1 MCNFSVL
8 VAPLFD
14 LTRKRKVFVWDEPW
28 QESSEHSKRVLT
40 STLGYAYRPM
50 RSHRR
55 WIPMHVIKASEHSC
69 LIMQTGRNGV
79 VAFGSYLL
87 TANGRIY
94 CVTRK
99 ELLAIVHFTFVLRT
113 DHAALQWLQRTRGRS
128 ANYGDGLSAW
138 LFLYI
143 SINEMMMMAEFDFQ
157 VIHRP
162 WREHGNVDAFSGRP
176 CRQRG
181 LEDRNVVAAVT
192 EGLLKRNPAPHRHK
206 VCIALR
212 VKTLIQLLWGL
223 GYRPMR
229 SHTRWI
235 PMHVIKILEHSC
247 LKHREH

>member
-1 MCNFSVL
+1 MN
-8 VAPLFD
+8 
-14 LTRKRKVFVWDEPW
+14 VFIVWHAR
-28 QESSEHSKRVLT
+28 SCLLLC
-40 STLGYAYRPM
+40 TL
-50 RSHRR
+50 
-55 WIPMHVIKASEHSC
+55 HSC
-69 LIMQTGRNGV
+69 C
-79 VAFGSYLL
+79 
-87 TANGRIY
+87 GRI
-94 CVTRK
+94 T
-99 ELLAIVHFTFVLRT
+99 LLYNGYSVPEADRPTT
-113 DHAALQWLQRTRGRS
+113 AM
-128 ANYGDGLSAW
+128 AW
-138 LFLYI
+138 APGSF